1 MYNVEVIDDIAEAIL
16 LGRFVADKSLKT
28 LKLKKAF

>member
-1 MYNVEVIDDIAEAIL
+1 MYNVEVVDDIAEAIL
-16 LGRFVADKSLKT
+16 LGRFVADKKLSS